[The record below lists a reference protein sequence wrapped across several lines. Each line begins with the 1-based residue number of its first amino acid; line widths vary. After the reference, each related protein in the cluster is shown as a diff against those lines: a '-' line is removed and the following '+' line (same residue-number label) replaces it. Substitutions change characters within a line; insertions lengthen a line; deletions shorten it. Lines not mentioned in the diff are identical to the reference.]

1 MAAVTITV
9 QPRSAPRRRTGPTT
23 GPRRDV
29 SRGVSR
35 GVYVRRRVATVV
47 LGMAL
52 VLVTAQAGAALGGSS
67 LAAPERRP
75 ASHATTVARPGDS
88 LWSVATRLAPGEDP
102 RPVVDALAEARHGA
116 PLVPGE
122 RVEWDG

>member
-67 LAAPERRP
+67 LAA
-75 ASHATTVARPGDS
+75 
-88 LWSVATRLAPGEDP
+88 
-102 RPVVDALAEARHGA
+102 
-116 PLVPGE
+116 
-122 RVEWDG
+122 